1 MNREITTV
9 IKQATIRNLT
19 VFAEAELEFCNNLNV
34 IIGENGTGKTH
45 LLKMLY
51 SVLAVSFDAKKKS
64 HSPLPTKSMYQL
76 QLAEKLVNVFKS
88 ESLGRVVRRKQGRER
103 CDIQLDFL
111 NSAFDIAFDF
121 ATQSK
126 SEVNIEK
133 MPEQWSDIAPAY
145 LPTRELLTI
154 YPNFVAVYEGH
165 YLEFEETW
173 RDTCLLLGG
182 LLQKGPKEKKIR
194 TLLAP
199 LEEAMNGQIEL
210 DKNGRFYL
218 KNSSGRIEMPLVA
231 EGYRKLGMLA
241 RLIATGALLEKGYLF
256 WDEPEA
262 NLNPRIIKAVAKSII
277 DLSVSGI
284 QVFIAT
290 HSLFLLRELDILLSD
305 TGYGNIDVRFFG
317 LHDSSEG
324 VKVLQGSSVDEIGDI
339 ASLDESL
346 AQSERFLE
354 LGGDDD
360 SM

>member
-1 MNREITTV
+1 M
-9 IKQATIRNLT
+9 IKKAAIRNLT
-19 VFAEAELEFCNNLNV
+19 VFAETELEFGNNLNV

-45 LLKMLY
+45 LLKLLY
-51 SVLAVSFDAKKKS
+51 SVLAVSFDARKKS

-88 ESLGRVVRRKQGRER
+88 ESLGRIVRRKQGRER
-103 CDIQLDFL
+103 CDIRLDFV
-111 NSAFDIAFDF
+111 NTAFDIAFDF

-126 SEVNIEK
+126 FEVNIENV
-133 MPEQWSDIAPAY
+133 PDLWSDIAPAY

-154 YPNFVAVYEGH
+154 YPNFIAVYEGH

-182 LLQKGPKEKKIR
+182 LLQKGQKEKKIR
-194 TLLAP
+194 ALLTP
-199 LEEAMNGQIEL
+199 LEEAMDGQIEL

-218 KNSSGRIEMPLVA
+218 NNSSGRIEMPLVA

-241 RLIATGALLEKGYLF
+241 RLIATGALLDKGYLF

-262 NLNPRIIKAVAKSII
+262 NLNPRIVKKVAKSIL

-290 HSLFLLRELDILLSD
+290 HSLFLLRELEILLSAD
-305 TGYGNIDVRFFG
+305 SYENIDVRFFG
-317 LHDSSEG
+317 LH
-324 VKVLQGSSVDEIGDI
+324 GSSDGVQVMQGASIDEIGDI

-346 AQSERFLE
+346 AQSDRFLE
-354 LGGDDD
+354 IGGDDD